1 MRLELLQ
8 QDNANRL
15 VAAQTEH
22 QELCARL
29 AEEHEAAK
37 VRERT
42 LEGGREGQAAGRQCL
57 GGVAST
63 RWHTVLCLTIFVNL

>member
-15 VAAQTEH
+15 VGAQTEH

-37 VRERT
+37 VREEN
-42 LEGGREGQAAGRQCL
+42 LGGREGRGGRLLAGSAWEELLPL
-57 GGVAST
+57 GGTQSCA
-63 RWHTVLCLTIFVNL
+63 